1 MTPDSGAQVRVLD
14 VFVDV
19 LGQVDAHDGAEEFY
33 ARLAEAICRLTSM
46 ERAAIFRYD
55 ADERRVRLAGAHDLP
70 VDRFLGLFVT
80 VEDAPFARRALEED
94 RVIELTHDIERE
106 LPEGFASVL
115 IPGRHLVCVPMAAAG
130 RWVGVVVA
138 DREGETDVSEEERDL
153 LWTLGKTAALAAS
166 ARLVTSE
173 MEKTEALEQRIDMAR
188 EIHDSVIQR
197 LFGVSLALSSG
208 GDGAWDAADRERAA
222 AEVQAA
228 LRDLR
233 IAVQRPLGRATRET
247 GTTLTAEIDRLA
259 STHPDL
265 GLRLQDGDPDAVPAA
280 LQPITQSILVEAV
293 RNARKHATPS
303 SVLVRLARVDGTF
316 VLTIGNDGVGSRE
329 SRGTGMGL
337 RLAAIE
343 AIQLGGILEFG
354 APTPGWWQ
362 VKLMVPDG

>member
-1 MTPDSGAQVRVLD
+1 MSTDSGAQVRVLD

-19 LGQVDAHDGAEEFY
+19 LAQVDAHDGAEEFY

-55 ADERRVRLAGAHDLP
+55 ADQRRVRLAGAHDLD
-70 VDRFLGLFVT
+70 VDQFLGRFVT
-80 VEDAPFARRALEED
+80 VESAPVARRALEED
-94 RVIELTHDIERE
+94 RVIELTGDLDEE
-106 LPEGFASVL
+106 VPADFASVL

-130 RWVGVVVA
+130 RWVGVVLA
-138 DREGETDVSEEERDL
+138 DREGDSDVSEEERDL

-166 ARLVTSE
+166 ARLVTSQ
-173 MEKTEALEQRIDMAR
+173 MEKTKALEQRIDMAR

-208 GDGAWDAADRERAA
+208 EGTWDAGDRERAA

-233 IAVQRPLGRATRET
+233 TAVQRPLGRLVRGT
-247 GTTLTAEIDRLA
+247 GTTLEAEIERLA
-259 STHPDL
+259 AQHPEL
-265 GLRLQDGDPDAVPAA
+265 GLAVDHGDPAVVPAQ
-280 LQPITQSILVEAV
+280 LQPVTQSVLIEAV
-293 RNARKHATPS
+293 RNARKHAAPS
-303 SVLVRLARVDGTF
+303 AVTVGVDRGDGTF
-316 VLTIGNDGVGSRE
+316 VLTVANDGVAQTEARGS
-329 SRGTGMGL
+329 GMGL

-343 AIQLGGILEFG
+343 AIQHGGILEFG
-354 APTPGWWQ
+354 CPRPGWWQ